1 MGQNTGLIWYNLS
14 STTMK
19 ADIHPVVFTDAQVV
33 CSSCGNTFV
42 TTSTKQK
49 INVEVCS
56 NCHPFY
62 TGEHKFIDTQG
73 KVERFKQKQQVAEKM
88 KDTLIARK
96 AKKKT
101 NVDENIPKTLK
112 ELLSEI

>member
-1 MGQNTGLIWYNLS
+1 
-14 STTMK
+14 MK
-19 ADIHPVVFTDAQVV
+19 TNIHPTVFTDAQVI
-33 CSSCGNTFV
+33 CASCGNAFV
-42 TTSTKQK
+42 TTSTKQH
-49 INVEVCS
+49 ISVEVCS

-73 KVERFKQKQQVAEKM
+73 KVERFKQQQKVAEQM
-88 KDTLIARK
+88 REGLIARK

-101 NVDENIPKTLK
+101 NVGENRPKTLK